1 MIITKLQ
8 STTLDTEII
17 KYVVFRMY
25 NELLAD
31 MSKPHQLQSFSLYN
45 YNNHHEFIQQVHIVI

>member
-45 YNNHHEFIQQVHIVI
+45 YNNHHEFI

>member
-8 STTLDTEII
+8 STILDIEII

-25 NELLAD
+25 NELIAD
-31 MSKPHQLQSFSLYN
+31 MSKQHQLQSFSLYN
-45 YNNHHEFIQQVHIVI
+45 YNNH